1 MSWFFIDTHVRGQVR
16 LAELPI
22 SGAIR
27 ERTVQG
33 RRSPVVAAASFFS
46 SAARRRVTGVCVVQ
60 GPGPFSA
67 IRSGVLFANLFARML
82 RLPLVGIPVEES
94 RDLATLRNAL
104 AASRIPLRTYVAPIY
119 DAEPNIGKSAS

>member
-27 ERTVQG
+27 ERTAQG

-46 SAARRRVTGVCVVQ
+46 SASRRRATGVCVVQ

-67 IRSGVLFANLFARML
+67 IRSGVLCANILSRVL
-82 RLPLVGIPVEES
+82 RIPLVGVSVDES
-94 RDLATLRNAL
+94 QDLAALRDAL
-104 AASRIPLRTYVAPIY
+104 GASRFAPQSYVAPVY
-119 DAEPNIGKSAS
+119 DAEPNIGKASS

>member
-27 ERTVQG
+27 ERTVEG

-46 SAARRRVTGVCVVQ
+46 SAARRRVKGVCVVQ

-67 IRSGVLFANLFARML
+67 IRSGVLFANLLARTL
-82 RLPLVGIPVEES
+82 RVPLVGVAVDEAH
-94 RDLATLRNAL
+94 DLASLRDAL
-104 AASRIPLRTYVAPIY
+104 AASRIPARTYVAPVY
-119 DAEPNIGKSAS
+119 DAEPNIGKASS